1 MDFTLLDDWYDVKLR
16 WFEFNTEM
24 KGENLDYEVTFQILN
39 PGEATDLKVPR
50 LSIKLIRKTEKYLRE
65 SILPTC
71 FFVMAACVRTTFSM
85 TTSLIFSSNS
95 FYLYF
100 YR

>member
-1 MDFTLLDDWYDVKLR
+1 MDFTLFDDFYDVKLR
-16 WFEFNTEM
+16 WFDMTSTEM

-71 FFVMAACVRTTFSM
+71 FFVLAACVRTTFSM
-85 TTSLIFSSNS
+85 AIMIFSTD
-95 FYLYF
+95 
-100 YR
+100 